1 MWQQYGEKNYT
12 KEHSLEHNKDEVS
25 NQLKWLNNANN
36 KWLLRSK
43 RLKYHKSQSVYS
55 DKDHRKQTLHS
66 LQYFYFRLL

>member
-43 RLKYHKSQSVYS
+43 RLKYHKS
-55 DKDHRKQTLHS
+55 
-66 LQYFYFRLL
+66 